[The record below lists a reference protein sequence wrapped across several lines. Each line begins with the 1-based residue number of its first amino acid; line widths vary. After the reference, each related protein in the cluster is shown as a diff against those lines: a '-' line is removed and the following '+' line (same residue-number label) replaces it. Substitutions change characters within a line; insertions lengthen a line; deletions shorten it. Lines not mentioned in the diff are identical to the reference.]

1 MRPIAALLLASLLLL
16 ATALAAAAEG
26 PQFDITDARGK
37 KASGVTIEAG
47 TTDTDGWFPLKFV
60 KTKGD
65 PVIVWPF
72 DGAAK
77 LPDGPE
83 PIPVIAIQRGDE
95 KALTNPRVLAAIA
108 VPILLGLSTP
118 QEIAGKTGL
127 DAAALTKA
135 FPTLISASDPFA
147 KGVGLMIA
155 NKFAD
160 AAGELGR
167 ALKERQRQLTRVPS
181 EIYPAALLYGKALE
195 REAKFDEAG
204 VAFLAA
210 LKVRP
215 SDELARK
222 FRRDALIKAGK
233 PDAAAP

>member
-1 MRPIAALLLASLLLL
+1 MRQAGVLLFAAL
-16 ATALAAAAEG
+16 ALSAAQG

-47 TTDTDGWFPLKFV
+47 TPDADGWFPLKFA
-60 KTKGD
+60 KTRGE
-65 PVIVWPF
+65 PVLVWPF
-72 DGAAK
+72 DGTAK

-95 KALTNPRVLAAIA
+95 KALANPRVLAAIA
-108 VPILLGLSTP
+108 VPIMLGLATP
-118 QEIAGKTGL
+118 QGMAGKTGL
-127 DAAALTKA
+127 DTSALTKA
-135 FPTLISASDPFA
+135 FPTLISASDSLE
-147 KGVGLMIA
+147 KGVGLMMS

-160 AAGELGR
+160 AAGELAR

-181 EIYPAALLYGKALE
+181 EIYPAALLYGQALE
-195 REAKFDEAG
+195 REKKFDEAA

-215 SDELARK
+215 SDEWARK
-222 FRRDALIKAGK
+222 LRQDALIHAGK
-233 PDAAAP
+233 PDAAVP

>member
-1 MRPIAALLLASLLLL
+1 MRPAAAFLLAGLSLYASLS
-16 ATALAAAAEG
+16 AAEG

-47 TTDTDGWFPLKFV
+47 TPDIDGWFPLKFA
-60 KTKGD
+60 KTKGE
-65 PVIVWPF
+65 PIMVWPF

-95 KALTNPRVLAAIA
+95 KALANRRVVASVA
-108 VPILLGLSTP
+108 VPILLGLATP
-118 QEIAGKTGL
+118 HEIEGKTGL
-127 DAAALTKA
+127 DAAALTRA
-135 FPTLISASDPFA
+135 FPTLISASDSFQ
-147 KGVGLMIA
+147 KGVGLMAA

-160 AAGELGR
+160 AAGDLGR

-181 EIYPAALLYGKALE
+181 EIYPAALLYGFALE
-195 REAKFDEAG
+195 QENKFDEAA

-222 FRRDALIKAGK
+222 FRQDALIKAGK
-233 PDAAAP
+233 PEAVAP

>member
-1 MRPIAALLLASLLLL
+1 MRPVAALLLAALLLS
-16 ATALAAAAEG
+16 AAEG

-47 TTDTDGWFPLKFV
+47 TPDADGWFPLKFA
-60 KTKGD
+60 KTKGE
-65 PVIVWPF
+65 PVLVWPF
-72 DGAAK
+72 DGTAK

-95 KALTNPRVLAAIA
+95 KALAYPRVVAAMA
-108 VPILLGLSTP
+108 VPIVLGLATP
-118 QEIAGKTGL
+118 QDIAGKTGL

-135 FPTLISASDPFA
+135 FPTLVSASDSFE
-147 KGVGLMIA
+147 KGVGLMAA

-160 AAGELGR
+160 AASELGR

-181 EIYPAALLYGKALE
+181 EIYPAALLYGHALE
-195 REAKFDEAG
+195 REKKFDEAA

-210 LKVRP
+210 LKARP

-222 FRRDALIKAGK
+222 FRQDALVKAGK
-233 PDAAAP
+233 GDAVAP

>member
-1 MRPIAALLLASLLLL
+1 MRPVAAFLLAALLVS
-16 ATALAAAAEG
+16 AAEG

-37 KASGVTIEAG
+37 KASGITIEAG
-47 TTDTDGWFPLKFV
+47 APDADGWFPLKFA
-60 KTKGD
+60 KTKGE
-65 PVIVWPF
+65 PVLVWPF
-72 DGAAK
+72 DGEAK

-83 PIPVIAIQRGDE
+83 PIPVIALQRGDE
-95 KALTNPRVLAAIA
+95 KALTNPRALAAIT
-108 VPILLGLSTP
+108 VPIILGLSTP

-135 FPTLISASDPFA
+135 FPTLTSASGSFE
-147 KGVGLMIA
+147 KGVGLMTA
-155 NKFAD
+155 NRFSD

-181 EIYPAALLYGKALE
+181 DIYPAALLYGQALE
-195 REAKFDEAG
+195 REKKFDEAA

-222 FRRDALIKAGK
+222 FHQDALIKAGK
-233 PDAAAP
+233 GSAVAP